1 MSPHRLSQFSDGI
14 FAISATLLVLN
25 FVVPALGAPDNSA
38 LIRGLLPQ
46 WPKLLA
52 FLLSFGVVVNYWRVH
67 SALLAGVKRID
78 HRTSMLNV
86 AWLVMAAFVP
96 YATNVAGSYPTLP
109 AAAVLYSLTLLVP
122 AVAALALSHHLF
134 ETDAYHGPPPP
145 SAIEAG
151 VRIKLAVYI
160 RLTGLAFA
168 FFLPLV
174 SYAIYWV
181 VIIYYAMIAELDV
194 SPTDETASEVRNT
207 GERPSPHG

>member
-25 FVVPALGAPDNSA
+25 FVVPTSAAPDNNV
-38 LIRGLLPQ
+38 LIMHLVAQ

-67 SALLAGVKRID
+67 SALFAGVKETD
-78 HRTSMLNV
+78 HRTTMLNV

-96 YATNVAGSYPTLP
+96 YATNVAGTYPTLP

-122 AVAALALSHHLF
+122 AVAALGLSHHLL
-134 ETDAYHGPPPP
+134 ETDAYHGFIPP
-145 SAIEAG
+145 SALEAG
-151 VRIKLAVYI
+151 KRIKLAVYI
-160 RLTGLAFA
+160 RVAGLIFA
-168 FFLPLV
+168 FFLPVV

-181 VIIYYAMIAELDV
+181 VIIYYVMIGQLDV
-194 SPTDETASEVRNT
+194 SPAEERVR
-207 GERPSPHG
+207 